1 MVGLLYYIS
10 QPPLQLGLS
19 LWLSPLVASERRWDV
34 PFPSQLLPTYTF
46 YHLPV
51 SQNNNVAAAQ
61 PGPGRGKNPRR
72 WWRNMM
78 EGAWVPDWPCGA
90 EPPAHLELEL
100 WHGQEINIYL
110 VWAGVFWGH
119 FITAVSI
126 TLTKVT
132 HLGFGESASHAVR
145 EASPQERGRDEHRVM
160 LRFFSWHLE
169 VLPPQEV
176 LGWEGRDSSILN

>member
-1 MVGLLYYIS
+1 MCLSLASSS
-10 QPPLQLGLS
+10 QPILSITCPWARTTMWLQPSLGQAEGRTQGDGGETWWKEPGFLIDPVEQS
-19 LWLSPLVASERRWDV
+19 H
-34 PFPSQLLPTYTF
+34 LPT
-46 YHLPV
+46 
-51 SQNNNVAAAQ
+51 
-61 PGPGRGKNPRR
+61 
-72 WWRNMM
+72 
-78 EGAWVPDWPCGA
+78 
-90 EPPAHLELEL
+90 

-110 VWAGVFWGH
+110 IWAGVFWGH

-145 EASPQERGRDEHRVM
+145 KASPQERGRDEHWVM